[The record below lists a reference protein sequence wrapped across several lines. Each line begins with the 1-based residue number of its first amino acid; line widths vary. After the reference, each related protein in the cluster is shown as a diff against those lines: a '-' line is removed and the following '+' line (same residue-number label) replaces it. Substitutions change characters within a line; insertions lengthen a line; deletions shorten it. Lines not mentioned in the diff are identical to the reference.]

1 MKNQNS
7 KTVPFFT
14 ILFPGL
20 WICLLASCT
29 RTIYEPAVRSEKIV
43 DTILRTVPDSAVL
56 RALFE
61 CDSLGNVRLT
71 ELYDAKG
78 KMAAMETQLKGG
90 ELTVVTKWQIRYV
103 DRVREVH
110 DTTTVVEVREVTRV
124 VKHVPKFFWWCFGI
138 ALAAVCF
145 GGWRLVRKFL

>member
-7 KTVPFFT
+7 KTVPVFSLFFVGFWT
-14 ILFPGL
+14 LVL
-20 WICLLASCT
+20 SACT
-29 RTIYEPAVRSEKIV
+29 RTVYEPVVKSEKII
-43 DTILRTVPDSAVL
+43 DTVTQTVSDSAVL

-61 CDSLGNVRLT
+61 CDSLGNVRLK

-78 KMAAMETQLKGG
+78 KMADMQTHLKDG
-90 ELTVVTKWQIRYV
+90 ELKVVTKWQTKYI

-110 DTTTVVEVREVTRV
+110 DTTTVVEVREVTKV

-138 ALAAVCF
+138 AVVSVCL
-145 GGWRLVRKFL
+145 GGWTLWRKFL

>member
-7 KTVPFFT
+7 KRVPFFFF
-14 ILFPGL
+14 IVCL
-20 WICLLASCT
+20 WLVSCT
-29 RTIYEPAVRSEKIV
+29 RTIYEPVVKSEKIV
-43 DTILRTVPDSAVL
+43 DTVTQTVSDSAVL

-61 CDSLGNVRLT
+61 CDSLGNVRLR

-78 KMAAMETQLKGG
+78 KMADMQTQLKDG
-90 ELTVVTKWQIRYV
+90 ELKVVTKWQTKYI

-110 DTTTVVEVREVTRV
+110 DTTTLVEVREVTKV

-138 ALAAVCF
+138 AVASVFL
-145 GGWRLVRKFL
+145 GGWTLWRKFL